1 MGYRGGMSSAV
12 HAMSV
17 ITAALAVTAMSCMG
31 GGTEQSNPV
40 SIGLDSTFDFG
51 RFNRAVGV
59 HALRFGDSVFNRDSL
74 EILSPLHVN
83 VWVDEDGDGL
93 FRRLSD
99 RLMRIGNAPVRFVL
113 PDGSVGHLPRTAH
126 DATRFDQLPASL
138 LVDGTAAVRIE
149 FRFHVPVVDNDPGH
163 HDPHPEAVM
172 LFSDPGIRARIQ
184 PILGGEPG
192 RPHVGSSVTLLER
205 SRANRFMTDVRLML
219 KGQSGETP
227 IGLYPL
233 DQSGDLGIRSH
244 ERVEG
249 YMVMI
254 EPGDPSLINMVATAR
269 MEQQMHLER
278 RLGPGAVLEV
288 LARSSRRTNR
298 REGPRPH
305 RFRLEQDLDRRGLLY
320 PVSITDLSDSKLM
333 RAEPGRPTLGFMLT
347 SWGEPIDLYM
357 AGLGHDLDGNMN
369 FHTIPVPATSVMLLA
384 GALLN
389 RNRSRRTRTY

>member
-31 GGTEQSNPV
+31 GGTEHSNPV

-59 HALRFGDSVFNRDSL
+59 HALRFGDSVFKRDSL
-74 EILSPLHVN
+74 EILSALHVN
-83 VWVDEDGDGL
+83 VWADEDGDGR
-93 FRRLSD
+93 FKRLND
-99 RLMRIGNAPVRFVL
+99 QVMRSGNAPVRFVL
-113 PDGSVGHLPRTAH
+113 PDGSVGHLPKTAH
-126 DATRFDQLPASL
+126 DATRFDRLPASL
-138 LVDGTAAVRIE
+138 LVDGTATVRIE
-149 FRFHVPVVDNDPGH
+149 FRFHVPVVDNDPGN
-163 HDPHPEAVM
+163 HDQHPEAVM
-172 LFSDPGIRARIQ
+172 LFSDPGIKARIQ
-184 PILGGEPG
+184 PIIGGEPG
-192 RPHVGSSVTLLER
+192 RAHVGSCVAQLDR
-205 SRANRFMTDVRLML
+205 NRADRCMTDVRLML
-219 KGQSGETP
+219 KGLAGETR

-244 ERVEG
+244 ERIEG

-254 EPGDPSLINMVATAR
+254 EPGDPSLINMVGTAR

-288 LARSSRRTNR
+288 LTRSSSRTNR

-305 RFRLEQDLDRRGLLY
+305 RFGFEQDLDRRGSLY
-320 PVSITDLSDSKLM
+320 PVSITEISDSKLIH
-333 RAEPGRPTLGFMLT
+333 AEPRRPTLEFMLT
-347 SWGEPIDLYM
+347 SWIEPMDLYM
-357 AGLGHDLDGNMN
+357 AAVAHDLDGNMN
-369 FHTIPVPATSVMLLA
+369 FHSIPVPTTSAMLLV

-389 RNRSRRTRTY
+389 RTRSRRARDA